1 MLSLPELEAHTFGF
15 SSQPACQ
22 QSPLSLEYRELEQ
35 PPHLANFDM
44 GSGDMNPTPHACK
57 AKALAIR
64 LYLWLP
70 PLPFLGVVF
79 ETDLTAG

>member
-1 MLSLPELEAHTFGF
+1 
-15 SSQPACQ
+15 
-22 QSPLSLEYRELEQ
+22 
-35 PPHLANFDM
+35 M

-57 AKALAIR
+57 AKALAMR
-64 LYLWLP
+64 LYLWPP